1 MRPLQWKD
9 IIKERELR
17 RMALR
22 GVYHYVVVFV
32 DRGIE
37 REGIALVFINKEAYY
52 ETGLWE

>member
-17 RMALR
+17 RRVLR
-22 GVYHYVVVFV
+22 GVYQDVVVFV

-37 REGIALVFINKEAYY
+37 REGIALVFINTEGYY